1 MLIVFGG
8 LPGTGKTTLCRAL
21 ALRLAAV
28 HLRIDTIEQT
38 ILNSSIAPASVEE
51 AGYLV
56 GYALAEDNLRL
67 GRTVIADSVNP
78 LRVTRDA
85 WLRVAKEAG
94 VEAIEVEAICSDGP
108 EHHRRIE
115 TRGSDIAG
123 HQLPSWQEVVARE
136 YEPWDSASA
145 VIDTVRESLE
155 DSLTKICGLRRE
167 Q

>member
-1 MLIVFGG
+1 MLIIFGG

-28 HLRIDTIEQT
+28 HLRIDTIEQA
-38 ILNSSIAPASVEE
+38 ILNSSIAPPSVEE

-94 VEAIEVEAICSDGP
+94 VEAIEVEVICSDGA
-108 EHHRRIE
+108 EHRRRIE

>member
-1 MLIVFGG
+1 MLIIFGG

-28 HLRIDTIEQT
+28 HLRIDTIEQA

-78 LRVTRDA
+78 LRVTRDT

-94 VEAIEVEAICSDGP
+94 VEAIEVEVICSDGA
-108 EHHRRIE
+108 EHRRRIE